1 MESKTYKDYSI
12 KELQSILK
20 FSKSEYEKTGIKEY
34 YNIYKNC
41 QIRLFEI
48 FEYIEEVKTLE
59 TEKKLSLFDKIFR
72 PFKKK

>member
-1 MESKTYKDYSI
+1 MGNKTYKDYSI
-12 KELQSILK
+12 KELQIILNLA
-20 FSKSEYEKTGIKEY
+20 KSEYKRTGIKEY
-34 YNIYKNC
+34 YDIYTNC

>member
-1 MESKTYKDYSI
+1 MSKPT
-12 KELQSILK
+12 
-20 FSKSEYEKTGIKEY
+20 
-34 YNIYKNC
+34 NIYKNC

>member
-12 KELQSILK
+12 KELQTILK
-20 FSKSEYEKTGIKEY
+20 FSKSEYKNTGIKES

-41 QIRLFEI
+41 QITLFEI
-48 FEYIEEVKTLE
+48 IEYLEEVKTVE
-59 TEKKLSLFDKIFR
+59 TENKLSLFDKIFR